1 MLIITAL
8 LATLATIFVGL
19 LININI
25 DRQNA
30 IGQKVYGENFLVFV
44 SMFSPIL
51 VFVGILFSKCNFF

>member
-1 MLIITAL
+1 MLIVTAT

-30 IGQKVYGENFLVFV
+30 IGQKVYGENFLLFITMFAPLAVF
-44 SMFSPIL
+44 L
-51 VFVGILFSKCNFF
+51 GILFSKANF

>member
-1 MLIITAL
+1 MLLLTAL

-44 SMFSPIL
+44 SMFLPIL
-51 VFVGILFSKCNFF
+51 VFVGVLITF

>member
-30 IGQKVYGENFLVFV
+30 IGQKVYGEDFLVFA
-44 SMFSPIL
+44 SMFAPIL
-51 VFVGILFSKCNFF
+51 VFVGILFSKATF